1 MGRISRGKQLA
12 VPAVQLQGG
21 REARGR
27 VEGRGLCEV
36 QPGEWGEEKMT
47 GRSASPRHVYIWW
60 DSLHHFW
67 DSEACLGCPGNTE
80 TGDKIP
86 GATDET

>member
-36 QPGEWGEEKMT
+36 QPGELGEGEN
-47 GRSASPRHVYIWW
+47 
-60 DSLHHFW
+60 D
-67 DSEACLGCPGNTE
+67 
-80 TGDKIP
+80 
-86 GATDET
+86 